1 GHRRRRHPG
10 ALDGIARRHR
20 ARAGEGNAL
29 GRRGAGDVQRRLWRP
44 ARQAPESAGQS
55 RMNAVELRD
64 ICVAAA
70 EAGARVLRDLYD
82 RPREVSFKGRIDL
95 VTDADRAAEERVL
108 SVLHERVPGARVL
121 AEESGETGAAS
132 GERFIVDPLD
142 GT

>member
-1 GHRRRRHPG
+1 MNG
-10 ALDGIARRHR
+10 AA
-20 ARAGEGNAL
+20 
-29 GRRGAGDVQRRLWRP
+29 
-44 ARQAPESAGQS
+44 
-55 RMNAVELRD
+55 LRD

-132 GERFIVDPLD
+132 GERFIVDSSDDESEREMRAKEREYLRKLGLPD
-142 GT
+142 IAGG